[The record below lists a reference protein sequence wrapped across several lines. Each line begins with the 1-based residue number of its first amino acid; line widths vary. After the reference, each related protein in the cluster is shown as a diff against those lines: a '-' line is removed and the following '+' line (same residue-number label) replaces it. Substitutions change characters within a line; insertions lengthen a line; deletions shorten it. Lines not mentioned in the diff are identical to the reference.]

1 MKELILRF
9 AEHGGVTSG
18 IARQTLR
25 FTFRVERKAKKMAL
39 ARIRSAAYDDGPV
52 EVIQV
57 DQLVKLEIG
66 RRDGANKRAVG

>member
-9 AEHGGVTSG
+9 TKHRSVTSS
-18 IARQTLR
+18 IASQTLR
-25 FTFRVERKAKKMAL
+25 FAFRVERKAKKMAL
-39 ARIRSAAYDDGPV
+39 ARIRSAAYDNGSV